1 MNIKTLA
8 AAAAL
13 MMTLFAGSIRANE
26 VPEVKI
32 ALQPGLAYTAQMIMQ
47 ERRLVEKYL
56 KEAGLENT
64 KVSYVTF
71 GSGGAMNDAI
81 LSGAAHFGASGV
93 PPVMSLWS
101 RALGTRNEVRA
112 CTAIIA
118 EPILMLTR
126 DANLKSIKDIADKD
140 RISVPAVKV
149 SLQAVLLQMAAAQI
163 YGDKNYERLDK
174 QTVSFSHPD
183 GLAAVLSGGEIA
195 TIMTGAPYVAI
206 GLERGLRPIYN
217 SYDVLGRHGTTALLW
232 SGKAFRDSS
241 PKTFH
246 AVMKAF
252 MEANEVIKNDPKT
265 TAQIYLRVGK
275 EKFTPE
281 FIEKNL
287 RDPEIS
293 FRSRPTG
300 IQPYFDFMHKVG
312 TVKQKANWKELFF
325 PDCEQYWKD

>member
-1 MNIKTLA
+1 MKLKTLVSSLA
-8 AAAAL
+8 VVLSLGAG
-13 MMTLFAGSIRANE
+13 TLRANE
-26 VPEVKI
+26 IPEVKI

-56 KEAGLENT
+56 KEAGLEST

-93 PPVMSLWS
+93 PPIMSLWS
-101 RALGTRNEVRA
+101 KALGTKNEVRA

-126 DANLKSIKDIADKD
+126 DPSLKSIKDIADKD

-163 YGDKNYERLDK
+163 YGDKNYEKLDK

-183 GLAAVLSGGEIA
+183 GLAAVLSGNEIA

-206 GLERGLRPIYN
+206 GLERVFAQSTTLTTCWASTERQRCCGAARP
-217 SYDVLGRHGTTALLW
+217 SMTRALKP
-232 SGKAFRDSS
+232 S
-241 PKTFH
+241 
-246 AVMKAF
+246 M
-252 MEANEVIKNDPKT
+252 
-265 TAQIYLRVGK
+265 
-275 EKFTPE
+275 
-281 FIEKNL
+281 
-287 RDPEIS
+287 
-293 FRSRPTG
+293 RS
-300 IQPYFDFMHKVG
+300 
-312 TVKQKANWKELFF
+312 
-325 PDCEQYWKD
+325 

>member
-1 MNIKTLA
+1 MKLKHLA
-8 AAAAL
+8 ASIAFL
-13 MMTLFAGSIRANE
+13 MSLCAGIVRASE

-47 ERRLVEKYL
+47 ERKLVEKYL
-56 KEAGLENT
+56 KEAGLEDT
-64 KVSYVTF
+64 KVTYVTF
-71 GSGGAMNDAI
+71 GSGAAMNDAI
-81 LSGAAHFGASGV
+81 LSGAAHFGTSGV

-101 RALGTRNEVRA
+101 KALGTRNEVRA

-126 DANLKSIKDIADKD
+126 DPSLKAIKDISDKD
-140 RISVPAVKV
+140 KISVPSVKV
-149 SLQAVLLQMAAAQI
+149 SLQAVLLQMAASQI
-163 YGDKNYERLDK
+163 YGDKNYEKLDK

-183 GLAAVLSGGEIA
+183 GLAAVLSGSEIA
-195 TIMTGAPYVAI
+195 SIMTGAPYVAI
-206 GLERGLRPIYN
+206 GLEKGLRPIYN
-217 SYDVLGRHGTTALLW
+217 SYDVLGKHGTTALLW
-232 SGKAFRDSS
+232 SGKAFHDTS

-252 MEANEVIKNDPKT
+252 TEANELIKNDPKT

-293 FRSRPTG
+293 FRSTPNG
-300 IQPYFDFMHKVG
+300 IQPYLDFMRKVG
-312 TVKQKANWKELFF
+312 TVKQNANWKELFF
-325 PDCEQYWKD
+325 PSCEQYWKD

>member
-1 MNIKTLA
+1 MKLKLLS

-13 MMTLFAGSIRANE
+13 VVTLFSTSLRANE
-26 VPEVKI
+26 VPEVRI

-47 ERRLVEKYL
+47 ERKLVEKYL

-64 KVSYVTF
+64 KVTYVTF
-71 GSGGAMNDAI
+71 GSGAAMNDAI

-112 CTAIIA
+112 CTAIFT

-126 DANLKSIKDIADKD
+126 DPKLKSIRDLTDKD

-163 YGDKNYERLDK
+163 HGDANYDKLDK

-195 TIMTGAPYVAI
+195 TVMSSAPYTVI
-206 GLERGLRPIYN
+206 GMERGLRPIYN
-217 SYDVLGRHGTTALLW
+217 SYDALGRHLTSALLW
-232 SGKAFRDSS
+232 SGKAFKDSS

-246 AVMKAF
+246 AVMRAF
-252 MEANEVIKNDPKT
+252 TEANELIKTDPKT
-265 TAQIYLRVGK
+265 VSKI
-275 EKFTPE
+275 
-281 FIEKNL
+281 
-287 RDPEIS
+287 
-293 FRSRPTG
+293 
-300 IQPYFDFMHKVG
+300 
-312 TVKQKANWKELFF
+312 
-325 PDCEQYWKD
+325 